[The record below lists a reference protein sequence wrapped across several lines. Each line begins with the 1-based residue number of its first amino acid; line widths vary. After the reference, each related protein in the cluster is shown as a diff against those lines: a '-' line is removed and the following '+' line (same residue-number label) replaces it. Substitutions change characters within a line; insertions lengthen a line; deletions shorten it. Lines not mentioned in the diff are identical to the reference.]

1 MTLNSLLNSIGL
13 IGINDNLV
21 NWAGCGPSIYRAN
34 ALTIKNYPFLFC
46 SPTGTHRVDENWTTY
61 AVSIFYVSRLLE
73 DNSNEMDIQST
84 AIEVL
89 KNIIR
94 KIRNLDGVTDVS
106 EEYSI
111 NVFVEY
117 EKFADRCTGAYATVE
132 ISVVNDTICAID
144 DVVNHYFV
152 FYNKDWDVI
161 PATATSYEISWDTDY
176 TEIQFQLISPDGET
190 SYGQTSDNSVIVFL
204 PENEE
209 KMDKEY
215 VFIARTDGV
224 EGPIGTL
231 HFSQRAIDYFDFITE
246 DNATVKANTTA
257 YTVQWATNY
266 EGVRTWD
273 VTRTSTGGEVVSSS
287 GFTNGNSVT
296 IPMSVNDW
304 RDTSYSYEMKVY
316 VNGTQRG
323 VLHWTQDNPMFNIL
337 LGKYENLPAN
347 STSCTVTWETTYNVL
362 MWELH
367 RLGETV
373 TGVVTGTTYTFT
385 FPANTGDTE
394 IGMRLSFTDPHEQP
408 LNESCE
414 WWQKPAGSDF
424 PYIEI
429 TSAPQSI
436 SEEEQSVCFGW
447 RTNCD
452 GNVRCDIYSAATL
465 NENWNLIRSEVTS
478 SLTGDCITFGAN
490 PNFDSRYLRL
500 SVNASNADSPET
512 YVAFETVHF
521 TQSGGYFRITS
532 ADNQVLPATATSFTI
547 NYETN
552 IEPPIPYAYTSP
564 FGTSTG
570 NSLNQTHLTI
580 NFRVNT
586 FDTRAERYVSIGGQM
601 IHWYQ
606 EAVSEIPFDPY
617 RTIMDNPASNQIFY
631 KTSDGQMIA
640 VRDNIP
646 KDANGNIM
654 SPVSHTYGNYG
665 IITYPNP
672 IYSGGIPFKSREY
685 GDLVEIVFPEGMV
698 SVYSY
703 DMPKDDFGTRGK
715 LASVTFP
722 STLQRMEVGC
732 FQCSPINVLI
742 LPASINHMAGMD
754 FVWKENMVIYYE
766 GTMAQWESMHYRSDK
781 WLFKWTSNG
790 TAPATGVVIHCSD
803 GNITT

>member
-176 TEIQFQLISPDGET
+176 TDIQFELISPDGET
-190 SYGQTSDNSVIVFL
+190 SYGQTSNNSILVFL

-224 EGPIGTL
+224 QGPIGTL
-231 HFSQRAIDYFDFITE
+231 HFSHRAIDYFDFITP
-246 DNATVKANTTA
+246 DNVTVKANETS
-257 YTVQWATNY
+257 YNVQWATNY
-266 EGVRTWD
+266 EGVRTWE
-273 VTRTSTGGEVVSSS
+273 VTMTTTGGEVATSS
-287 GFTNGNSVT
+287 GSTNGNSVT
-296 IPMSVNDW
+296 IPMENNTW
-304 RDTSYSYEMKVY
+304 RDNSNSYVMKVY
-316 VNGTQRG
+316 VNGIQRG
-323 VLHWTQDNPMFNIL
+323 TLHWAQDYPMFNIL
-337 LGKYENLPAN
+337 LGQIENLPPEA
-347 STSCTVTWETTYNVL
+347 TACTVTWETTYDWVQ
-362 MWELH
+362 WELY
-367 RLGETV
+367 RLGDVT
-373 TGVVTGTTYTFT
+373 TGVTTGTSQTFT
-385 FPANTGDTE
+385 FPANTGDSQ
-394 IGMRLSFTDPHEQP
+394 ILMQLAFRNPHEQP
-408 LNESCE
+408 LKACD
-414 WWQKPAGSDF
+414 WYHKPAGTDIPF
-424 PYIEI
+424 IEI

-452 GNVRCDIYSAATL
+452 GNVRYDMYSAATL
-465 NENWNLIRSEVTS
+465 DNNWNFIGSAVTS
-478 SLTGDCITFGAN
+478 SLTGDCITFPAN
-490 PNFDSRYLRL
+490 TEQASRYFRL
-500 SVNASNADSPET
+500 SVNASNADDP
-512 YVAFETVHF
+512 YMYIAYETVYF
-521 TQSGGYFRITS
+521 AQESGYFRITS

-552 IEPPIPYAYTSP
+552 ITPPIPYTYVSP
-564 FGTSTG
+564 FGVSTG
-570 NSLNQTHLTI
+570 NSWNQTHLTI
-580 NFRVNT
+580 NFRMNS
-586 FDTRAERYVSIGGQM
+586 FDTRAERTVTIGGQT
-601 IHWYQ
+601 IRWYQ
-606 EAVSEIPFDPY
+606 EAATSPTHEYGYDPN
-617 RTIMDNPASNQIFY
+617 RQIHDNPASNQIFY
-631 KTSDGQMIA
+631 RSSDGQPLEYGNMA
-640 VRDNIP
+640 GAARDMDNNMMWP
-646 KDANGNIM
+646 ESN
-654 SPVSHTYGNYG
+654 TYGEYG
-665 IITYPNP
+665 IVTYPRSIRRVLDICVAN
-672 IYSGGIPFKSREY
+672 SGKLLE
-685 GDLVEIVFPEGMV
+685 VVWPEGLEYV
-698 SVYSY
+698 EDEFRAPNPPTLES
-703 DMPKDDFGTRGK
+703 
-715 LASVTFP
+715 LTFP
-722 STLQRMEVGC
+722 STLRRIDGLSFYDENLQY
-732 FQCSPINVLI
+732 INIPRLRNGV
-742 LPASINHMAGMD
+742 LPALATNTFNGR
-754 FVWKENMVIYYE
+754 VNGLQIYY
-766 GTMAQWESMHYRSDK
+766 
-781 WLFKWTSNG
+781 NG
-790 TAPATGVVIHCSD
+790 TVADWNGLNKYSNWLYMKKSGQKVICTD
-803 GNITT
+803 GEVLA